1 MCDRLCDVG
10 TTPVSMRLDDELVAQ
25 LDAMADH
32 RELDRTKMFA
42 RTLDVAVKAR
52 QRACSKT
59 HRVDVRCGE
68 CGLLLVPDVTTN
80 NL

>member
-1 MCDRLCDVG
+1 
-10 TTPVSMRLDDELVAQ
+10 MRLDDELVAQ

-52 QRACSKT
+52 QRACSQT
-59 HRVDVRCGE
+59 HRVDRRCGE
-68 CGLLLVPDVTTN
+68 CGLLLTPPTTTD